1 MDLSN
6 FLNEFITFNNKY
18 KSLFNRYGVNNMSDL
33 LYNLYTDV
41 EMLKRLDNSQKS
53 ILLSLLKEND
63 IPNYSNNLIL
73 YEYNN
78 VDVNDIVNNK
88 EILNYMDSNTSTYSN
103 DNLFNIRK
111 DEYNLLTGG
120 SKEDRDKID
129 NIKQKINDKF
139 KSYKVSYDYKD
150 LLNALFNIEKKDNLD
165 NFAVLE
171 KILSNLKDKN
181 YISNNLNKIDEFIK
195 NKSTDKKHKNKSK
208 DKKYESKS
216 KDKKDK
222 KPENKSKDKKDKKPE
237 NKSKDKKYK
246 KPENKS
252 KDKKNN
258 KKTENK
264 KTEDSDLSMSS
275 EDSN

>member
-18 KSLFNRYGVNNMSDL
+18 KSLFNHYGVNNISDL

-41 EMLKRLDNSQKS
+41 EILKRLNNNQKS
-53 ILLSLLKEND
+53 ILLSLLKHND

-73 YEYNN
+73 YEHNN
-78 VDVNDIVNNK
+78 VNVNDIVNNK
-88 EILNYMDSNTSTYSN
+88 EILNYMDSNTSTYST

-111 DEYNLLTGG
+111 EEYNLLTGG

-139 KSYKVSYDYKD
+139 KSYKVSHDYKD

-181 YISNNLNKIDEFIK
+181 YLSNNSNKIDEFIK

-208 DKKYESKS
+208 DKKYEKH
-216 KDKKDK
+216 
-222 KPENKSKDKKDKKPE
+222 ENKSKDKKDKKHE
-237 NKSKDKKYK
+237 NKSKDKKH
-246 KPENKS
+246 ENKS
-252 KDKKNN
+252 KDKKD
-258 KKTENK
+258 KKKSNDK
-264 KTEDSDLSMSS
+264 KHNSSDSEMNSD
-275 EDSN
+275 N

>member
-41 EMLKRLDNSQKS
+41 EILKRLDNSQKS

-78 VDVNDIVNNK
+78 VDVNDIINNK

-111 DEYNLLTGG
+111 EDNKLLTGG

-181 YISNNLNKIDEFIK
+181 YLSNNSNKINEFIK
-195 NKSTDKKHKNKSK
+195 NKSTNKKEYKSK
-208 DKKYESKS
+208 DKKEYKS
-216 KDKKDK
+216 KDKK
-222 KPENKSKDKKDKKPE
+222 EHKSKDKKEHKKE
-237 NKSKDKKYK
+237 HKSKDKK
-246 KPENKS
+246 E
-252 KDKKNN
+252 DKKNN
-258 KKTENK
+258 KKTEYKKDNK
-264 KTEDSDLSMSS
+264 KTEKSVQSMSS
-275 EDSN
+275 DDSD